1 MSSQL
6 SYLSLLPGAFAGTS
20 VDLALYPV
28 DTIKTRFQS
37 TLGFWKAGGFKGV
50 YSGLGAAA
58 LGSAPCAALFF
69 GTYDFVSCNFLKQ
82 LKRRGIEDQR
92 VEAVGY
98 MAASAIGE
106 TVAALV
112 RVPTENVKQ
121 KMQAGLFPSMRSAVR
136 GIINSQGFKGFYRGF
151 CATLALEVP
160 FGIVQF
166 PVWEFSKQYLSYRL
180 GKELTPWQAALCG
193 SFAGTTAA
201 VCTNPLDV
209 ARTRQI
215 LDINGG
221 KYADKSITSVL
232 RSIAA
237 KEGLPG
243 LFSGL
248 APRVIWISMG
258 GFIFFGAY
266 SHLKKIMI
274 ERDSNAW
281 NIEGF

>member
-1 MSSQL
+1 MHEHPALFESLYYNISPETVFPQTFHTICDPLGRSSRLHGSISNWRDSRGFGARSYRKCQAKDAGGSVSFNAIRCARHHQL
-6 SYLSLLPGAFAGTS
+6 SGATSLHAYRLIRKKLTS
-20 VDLALYPV
+20 NINLNLID
-28 DTIKTRFQS
+28 
-37 TLGFWKAGGFKGV
+37 
-50 YSGLGAAA
+50 
-58 LGSAPCAALFF
+58 
-69 GTYDFVSCNFLKQ
+69 
-82 LKRRGIEDQR
+82 
-92 VEAVGY
+92 
-98 MAASAIGE
+98 
-106 TVAALV
+106 
-112 RVPTENVKQ
+112 
-121 KMQAGLFPSMRSAVR
+121 
-136 GIINSQGFKGFYRGF
+136 IITPRMQGFKGFYRGF

-209 ARTRQI
+209 AKTRQI